1 MTFQERDSSRITWPL
16 RLMSWTGTA
25 PMRALMCAEM
35 IDTSGAD
42 ALTRLLCAWTPRAEH
57 VSNFATVA
65 LRRCKDEGHA
75 NGTQTQHFSTAPKH
89 SQRRRIFTLVD
100 HAFEAEVAWSLWR
113 LSITYG
119 FDDTR
124 SRRRALR
131 HAAIAGWISCTCA
144 GGGATN
150 GFPRSCQLE
159 MAFERGRAMYSVSEK
174 RRSTNEEGASE

>member
-1 MTFQERDSSRITWPL
+1 MFADV
-16 RLMSWTGTA
+16 
-25 PMRALMCAEM
+25 
-35 IDTSGAD
+35 IDTSGVD
-42 ALTRLLCAWTPRAEH
+42 ALTRLLYEWAPRAEL
-57 VSNFATVA
+57 VSSVATVA
-65 LRRCKDEGHA
+65 RKRCQHGSDA
-75 NGTQTQHFSTAPKH
+75 NPTHTPHFSVAPKK

-131 HAAIAGWISCTCA
+131 HAAIAGWISGTCA
-144 GGGATN
+144 GGGVPN

-159 MAFERGRAMYSVSEK
+159 MAFERGRAMYSVAET
-174 RRSTNEEGASE
+174 RQSTNEEGASE